1 MRGREGKTNLDYF
14 SVDVGTFKDKKLIKL
29 RLKYGPLGESVY
41 MRVLA
46 MIYSTNGYYLESSVE
61 DLALMLLDEIGAKW
75 CRDLEKMQE
84 VVGYCAE
91 IGLFDKTLM
100 MQSVITSYGIQ
111 KRYAETIKL
120 LRRNIKMERYCL
132 LNASL
137 SAPIYRPNVAESPLN
152 VAFKPLNVAESG
164 VKESKVN
171 KRKEK
176 EKEIVAVATT
186 KKNPFEEPDVYEL
199 MGDDEPVA
207 FDQFQ
212 MKIARM
218 LGIYL
223 NGNLKPITN
232 GQATYLYQWI
242 NKYGQEYVA
251 ETLNYIEDERTDKM
265 NSFAYIK
272 GTMEKRYQERK
283 EIITNESSDD
293 NRPWNGEDF

>member
-1 MRGREGKTNLDYF
+1 VRGREGKTNLDYF
-14 SVDVGTFKDKKLIKL
+14 SVDVGAFKDKKLIKL

-120 LRRNIKMERYCL
+120 LRRNIQMERYCL

-137 SAPIYRPNVAESPLN
+137 SAPIYQPNVAESPLN

-164 VKESKVN
+164 VKERKVN

-176 EKEIVAVATT
+176 KKEIVAVATT
-186 KKNPFEEPDVYEL
+186 KKSPFEEPDVYEL
-199 MGDDEPVA
+199 MGDDEPLA

-251 ETLNYIEDERTDKM
+251 ETLNYIEDERTNKM

-272 GTMEKRYQERK
+272 GTIEKRYQERK
-283 EIITNESSDD
+283 EIVTNESSDD
-293 NRPWNGEDF
+293 SRPWNGEDF